1 MIIWIEYEFILLC
14 YILPLT
20 YYTIKFLTTGTARLK
35 LANWASTITTKAQG
49 INQNCTN
56 ENENTAQGKILSS
69 NSNS

>member
-20 YYTIKFLTTGTARLK
+20 YYTIKFLTTGLAGLK
-35 LANWASTITTKAQG
+35 LATVRASTITTKAEG
-49 INQNCTN
+49 IKQKCTY

-69 NSNS
+69 T